1 MSFRTQLAKLFTTRR
16 SLDIDHWGF
25 EVNQLGH
32 LVVDGCDVVA
42 TTKKYDTP
50 LHLVSRQKLLEN
62 CARIKKAATKSS
74 LKFEI
79 FYSYKTNCVPGI
91 LALIHEQSIGAEVI
105 SPYELWLALRLGL
118 PGAKVIFNGPHKTEQ
133 SLRMAV
139 DNQVKLINLD
149 SLTDIHRLLKVC
161 KKTNSTANVGIRI
174 CPTSGW
180 RAQFGLDIDNGEA
193 AEGLKLLADNA
204 DLAILKGVHLHL
216 GSQVTDLSL
225 YARVITDA
233 LTYLYRFDPSL
244 FAKIEYIDAGGGFG
258 VPTVREI
265 GGLERKL
272 SGLLGL
278 PFAPPQPNES
288 PPMERFITTISD
300 AIQSVP
306 GINSSSL
313 PTAII
318 EPGRLLTSNSQVLL
332 LGVRAVKRRNPPA
345 VILDGGKMNITY
357 PASFEYHE
365 AFAANKMHHNANIAH
380 NLVGRTCTPSDAIY
394 AHKLMPPLEV
404 GDLIALMDAG
414 AYFSSFSNS
423 FAFPRPPIVLADNG
437 ETRILRERETFE
449 AIIARDTTHMPL

>member
-1 MSFRTQLAKLFTTRR
+1 MSVRTKIAKIFTNHRN
-16 SLDIDHWGF
+16 LDISHWGF
-25 EVNQLGH
+25 DVNQLGH
-32 LVVDGCDVVA
+32 MVVDGCDVVD
-42 TTKKYDTP
+42 TTREYDTP
-50 LHLVSRQKLLEN
+50 LHLVSSQKLLEN
-62 CARIKKAATKSS
+62 CARIKQAAARSP
-74 LKFEI
+74 LNFEI

-105 SPYELWLALRLGL
+105 SPYELWLALRLGM
-118 PGAKVIFNGPHKTEQ
+118 PGARIIFNGPHKTEQ

-149 SLTDIHRLLKVC
+149 SLTDIRRLLQVC
-161 KKTNSTANVGIRI
+161 KTMNSVANAGIRL

-180 RAQFGLDIDNGEA
+180 RAQFGLDMENGEA
-193 AEGLKLLADNA
+193 AEGLKLLANNS

-216 GSQVTDLSL
+216 GSQVADLSV
-225 YARVITDA
+225 YAKVITDA
-233 LTYLYRFDPSL
+233 LAFLYRFDPDL
-244 FAKIEYIDAGGGFG
+244 FAGIEYIDAGGGFG

-272 SGLLGL
+272 CGLMGL
-278 PFAPPQPNES
+278 PFAPPGLDAI
-288 PPMERFITTISD
+288 PPMERFISTISD
-300 AIQSVP
+300 AIQSAP
-306 GINSSSL
+306 GMHASSL

-318 EPGRLLTSNSQVLL
+318 EPGRCLTSNTQVLL
-332 LGVRAVKRRNPPA
+332 LSVRAVKRRNPPA

-365 AFAANKMHHNANIAH
+365 AFAANKMHDDATIAH

-394 AHKLMPPLEV
+394 THKLLPPLEV
-404 GDLIALMDAG
+404 GDLVALMDAG

-423 FAFPRPPIVLADNG
+423 FAFPRPPIVLADSG

-449 AIIARDTTHMPL
+449 AIIARDTTRMPL